1 MSSMVV
7 TLGKPALSRGVET
20 LRENLTPV
28 FSHVFQGC
36 VVGNKKAECK
46 AVNGLR
52 GPGARKGDIA
62 LFGSGPSSCLEKT
75 SREHFTYTARLW

>member
-28 FSHVFQGC
+28 SSHAFQGY
-36 VVGNKKAECK
+36 VVGNKKECK
-46 AVNGLR
+46 AVSGLR
-52 GPGARKGDIA
+52 GTGARKGDIA